1 MAKTSQVVAPP
12 GSHPLPSPAD
22 CFCRRGCILEGTRA
36 KPCAFGG
43 WAECFT
49 GKISMLHVLR
59 IMGCGYCA
67 HFLIKTEQT

>member
-43 WAECFT
+43 WAESFT
-49 GKISMLHVLR
+49 FHGKGFYVARFEDYGLWLLCSFS
-59 IMGCGYCA
+59 Y
-67 HFLIKTEQT
+67 